1 MTGELTGGV
10 AELIPNNQYGWVVEQ
25 ADQVGLFAAIG
36 EAVGKPEIAAGKAE
50 RAYKRA
56 KKLYNPHS
64 VIETWKAMIWNVD
77 S

>member
-1 MTGELTGGV
+1 MIASDVGGV
-10 AELIPNNQYGWVVEQ
+10 SELIPGPSYGWLVEQ

-36 EAVGKPEIAAGKAE
+36 DAVGKPEIAAGKVE